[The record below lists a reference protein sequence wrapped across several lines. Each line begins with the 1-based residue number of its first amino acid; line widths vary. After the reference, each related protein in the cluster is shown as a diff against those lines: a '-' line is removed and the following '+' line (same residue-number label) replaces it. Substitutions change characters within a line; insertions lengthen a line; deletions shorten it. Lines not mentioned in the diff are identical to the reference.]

1 MGKTKRALGKG
12 LDALFS
18 EPFKTE
24 IEEES
29 VKSIP
34 LERIVSKREQPR
46 REFDKDKIEE
56 LARSIQG
63 NGIIQPVVV
72 RRAGQNYE
80 LVVGERRVR
89 AAKRVGFL
97 EIPAIVKDYPDEK
110 IFDIAPIENIQRED
124 LNPIEEADA
133 YRIILERDLITQDEL
148 SKRIGKSR
156 SYIAN
161 MIRILNLPDKI
172 QMYVSRGTISVGQ
185 AKALLSLQNQEER
198 LKLVERIIDEKLSV
212 REVEKVTS
220 RRDVPRGTKTSVKEP
235 YIEELEEQLRVK
247 FGTKVTIDYRKGKG
261 VIKIEYY
268 TDDDLDRIVEEMR

>member
-72 RRAGQNYE
+72 RRSGQNYE

-110 IFDIAPIENIQRED
+110 IFDIALIENIQRED

>member
-24 IEEES
+24 IAEES
-29 VKSIP
+29 IKNIQI
-34 LERIVSKREQPR
+34 ERIVSKREQPR

-72 RRAGQNYE
+72 RRSGQNYE

-89 AAKRVGFL
+89 AAKRVGLL

-110 IFDIAPIENIQRED
+110 IFDIALIENIQRED

-133 YRIILERDLITQDEL
+133 YRIILERDMITQDEL

-172 QMYVSRGTISVGQ
+172 QMYVSRGTISIGQ

-212 REVEKVTS
+212 REVEKVTK

-247 FGTKVTIDYRKGKG
+247 FGTKVIIDYRKGKG

>member
-1 MGKTKRALGKG
+1 M
-12 LDALFS
+12 
-18 EPFKTE
+18 
-24 IEEES
+24 
-29 VKSIP
+29 
-34 LERIVSKREQPR
+34 
-46 REFDKDKIEE
+46 
-56 LARSIQG
+56 
-63 NGIIQPVVV
+63 
-72 RRAGQNYE
+72 
-80 LVVGERRVR
+80 
-89 AAKRVGFL
+89 
-97 EIPAIVKDYPDEK
+97 
-110 IFDIAPIENIQRED
+110 
-124 LNPIEEADA
+124 
-133 YRIILERDLITQDEL
+133 ITQDEL

-212 REVEKVTS
+212 REVESVTK